1 LISLRHYFNFV
12 HTSLLANPHE
22 SHQHACY
29 PTLLLN
35 HSRDSRESHHT
46 TPSPSTD
53 RDISDP
59 FSYQISLHYLL
70 TFVHKDYGRAT
81 SLSNLAGKFTHSS
94 PSSVLDDDFYGSP
107 EKLSP
112 LSNATNG
119 SRANATFVILAR
131 NSDLEGT
138 IRAVR
143 SIEDRFNRD
152 YRYPYVFLNDEEFT
166 DDFKRSV
173 FQYPSD
179 PFFFSFRPNYTAL

>member
-1 LISLRHYFNFV
+1 M
-12 HTSLLANPHE
+12 
-22 SHQHACY
+22 
-29 PTLLLN
+29 
-35 HSRDSRESHHT
+35 HT
-46 TPSPSTD
+46 TSRYILIILGIVVSLSYHSSIF

-81 SLSNLAGKFTHSS
+81 SLSSLAEKFTHSS
-94 PSSVLDDDFYGSP
+94 LYTGSDDDYYGSL
-107 EKLSP
+107 EKFPP
-112 LSNATNG
+112 LSSGVNTTQG

-152 YRYPYVFLNDEEFT
+152 YRYPYVFLNDEPFS
-166 DDFKRSV
+166 DDFKRFVKFPSSV
-173 FQYPSD
+173 
-179 PFFFSFRPNYTAL
+179 L